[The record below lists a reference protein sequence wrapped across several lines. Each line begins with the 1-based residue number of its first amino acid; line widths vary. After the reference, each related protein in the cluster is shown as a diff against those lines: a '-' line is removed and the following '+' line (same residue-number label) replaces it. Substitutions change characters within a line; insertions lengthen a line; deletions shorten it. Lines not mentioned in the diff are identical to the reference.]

1 MCLILDADKFGD
13 FLNDNNP
20 DMDPVRNWIHRRNGK
35 LAYAHTEKIR
45 DELAKYQPMEKRIF
59 DYRRAGLLKIVRTAD
74 VEKREKELNESN
86 SLSSNDSHIIALALV
101 AGVKLLVSGD
111 KDLHRD
117 FKEIVG
123 GKVYQNKGH
132 KRLLRRD
139 TCP

>member
-1 MCLILDADKFGD
+1 MCLILDANKFND
-13 FLNDNNP
+13 FLNDDNP

-74 VEKREKELNESN
+74 VEKREKELNDPN